1 MLISRHFII
10 PDVGEVTARV
20 YDLRP
25 AITELRCLIINICND
40 ELFSLNI
47 NYLLPQTMFWLVHH
61 LLFLHCCKKSGNDS
75 SVSQSLG
82 KSAPSGSLLGNLHVC
97 VRSFLPRMQNSSRSL
112 NVFLFPK
119 FENRYFWINA
129 PDIFTCL
136 GSCWWW
142 RRDRWPG
149 PRSCWGTPWSRYPRC
164 PSPTTNH
171 CAHEERCF
179 EGSLIN

>member
-1 MLISRHFII
+1 MKWLHGFRTWDQQLLSCAVWSSIFVMF
-10 PDVGEVTARV
+10 PQD
-20 YDLRP
+20 
-25 AITELRCLIINICND
+25 D

-164 PSPTTNH
+164 PSPTSNH